1 MLTTIPFEMFMSLE
15 NGSLSEAKE
24 NFNFNKFKKLPV
36 QKMKGYLENDC
47 NIPVA
52 GVGSSR
58 EVYLMSKNDASF
70 LKGPACLKL
79 GRVGGNMG
87 VGAGIGQN
95 KEEASILG
103 KYQDNYECFPLLY
116 YRDGNN
122 YFIVVELGTPLSS
135 APRGLVSTQLSPL
148 KETIEE
154 FIEDNDYPSTSI
166 KFKFSKLMNNVQD
179 KTNFATLLTLFTTF
193 MTDSRF
199 YHSRNYNKAELEWF
213 NEFVFAVKD
222 ASGDDAVI
230 KSLYDTINFASRKVA
245 RSIMFEDFI
254 QPENWAFVNRFG
266 EFSLIPIDWGFT
278 KNVAK
283 NYYGYYSKNS
293 SSDFDSDED
302 W

>member
-1 MLTTIPFEMFMSLE
+1 
-15 NGSLSEAKE
+15 
-24 NFNFNKFKKLPV
+24 
-36 QKMKGYLENDC
+36 MKSYLENDC

-70 LKGPACLKL
+70 LEGPACLKL
-79 GRVGGNMG
+79 ARIGGNFG

-103 KYQDNYECFPLLY
+103 KYQNTYKCFPILY

-135 APRGLVSTQLSPL
+135 APSGFVSSQLSPL

-154 FIEDNDYPSTSI
+154 FIEDYDYPSKSI

-179 KTNFATLLTLFTTF
+179 KTNFAMLVTLFSTF
-193 MTDSRF
+193 MTNSKFLHNR
-199 YHSRNYNKAELEWF
+199 SYNKDELEWF
-213 NEFVFAVKD
+213 NEFVFAIKES
-222 ASGDDAVI
+222 ANDDAI
-230 KSLYDTINFASRKVA
+230 TKSLYDTIHFASRKAA

-283 NYYGYYSKNS
+283 NYYGYYSKG
-293 SSDFDSDED
+293 SSDTDSD